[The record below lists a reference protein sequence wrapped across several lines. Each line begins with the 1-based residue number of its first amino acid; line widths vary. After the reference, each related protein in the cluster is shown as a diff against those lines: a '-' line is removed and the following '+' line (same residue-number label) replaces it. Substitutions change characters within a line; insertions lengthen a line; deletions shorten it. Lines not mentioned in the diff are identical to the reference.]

1 MKSHQFP
8 SSPSNRS
15 SAEQEAQARF
25 GSEARALQFYQNQ
38 VVTALNAPMQ
48 DFITRQEMCWIAT
61 SDQEGQCDS
70 SFRAGPPG
78 FVSIVNARQLLLPEY
93 RGNGVMASIGNI
105 LQNPRIGLLFLDMLH
120 STVGLH
126 VNGRARVLNNDE
138 ILEFSDP
145 QPSLVEASRMKGGRR
160 PECWISVEVEEAYI
174 HCSKHVPLLKKV
186 DKQLHWGTDDEQKKG
201 GDFFRLRSS

>member
-1 MKSHQFP
+1 MKFKHCFSSQSEP
-8 SSPSNRS
+8 SP
-15 SAEQEAQARF
+15 AEKKAQERF
-25 GSEARALQFYQNQ
+25 GSEARALSFYQNQ
-38 VVTALNAPMQ
+38 VVRALNSEMKE
-48 DFITRQEMCWIAT
+48 FIAKQEMCWLAT

-78 FVSIVNARQLLLPEY
+78 FVGVLGNTRLLIPEY

-105 LQNPRIGLLFLDMLH
+105 LSNPGIGLLFLDLLH

-126 VNGRARVLNNDE
+126 VNGQARVLSNQE
-138 ILEFSDP
+138 IVELPGVPSSILE
-145 QPSLVEASRMKGGRR
+145 ASQVKGGRR
-160 PECWISVEVEEAYI
+160 PECWVLVDIEEAYI

-201 GDFFRLRSS
+201 GDYFRLRSS